1 MIREHI
7 TMHCDE
13 CGRALIVSP
22 EAPEPLPPT
31 LLEPGAA
38 YATVFASHSA
48 AFRAATARKWYVD
61 ARTHLCVVCLA
72 QGVSPCR

>member
-38 YATVFASHSA
+38 YATVFTSHSA
-48 AFRAATARKWYVD
+48 AQRAATARRWYVD
-61 ARTHLCVVCLA
+61 AHTHLCRVCLA
-72 QGVSPCR
+72 QGVSP